1 MSCEAAMNLTSDFS
15 ELLRIFNGAKV
26 RYLVVGAYA
35 VAHHAEPRFTQD
47 FDVWVEPTPENAARV
62 WRALE
67 QFGAPLSGVSPRD
80 FAREEMVYQ
89 MGVEPNRIDI
99 IMGIDGV
106 SFPTAW
112 RNRVPTVLGEIPV
125 HVLGKSDLIRNKRA
139 SGRPQDLLDLRRL
152 SGPAKT
158 RPRRRKR

>member
-1 MSCEAAMNLTSDFS
+1 MNLTSDFS
-15 ELLRIFNGAKV
+15 ELLQSFNDAKV

-35 VAHHAEPRFTQD
+35 VAYHSDPRFTQD
-47 FDVWVEPTPENAARV
+47 FDVWVEPTAENAARV

-67 QFGAPLSGVSPRD
+67 RFGAPLGGVSRAD
-80 FAREEMVYQ
+80 FAKEEMVYQ

-112 RNRVPTVLGEIPV
+112 RNRISALLGEIPV

-152 SGPAKT
+152 SNPTKP
-158 RPRRRKR
+158 RPRTRRK